1 MSTLHRIL
9 EYKVNMVDATPIP
22 SYRFHTCA
30 IWVFDFLSFLRVHA
44 KILSKIEN
52 NAVKAKT

>member
-1 MSTLHRIL
+1 MTTLHRIL

-22 SYRFHTCA
+22 SNRHHTFA
-30 IWVFDFLSFLRVHA
+30 IWVFDFLSFLRV